1 MSVITGPS
9 TAKGREIYNPWS
21 LRLHDLWAIYF
32 SNRFIWRCPK
42 KHILEHCQKNIS
54 NNHLDIGVGTGYYLK
69 KCHFPPSPDLS
80 LLDINPHNLHAA
92 NHKVKSLNPTRY
104 QADIFKPQT
113 FLNNRFDSV
122 SMINL
127 LHCLPGDMRSK
138 TKAIKH
144 AVDMLKSNGILF
156 GTTIISD
163 STYHTNLSMMISK
176 LYNEKGV
183 FSNEFDSLRALKHA
197 LSRYLDNIEV
207 EVKGCVALFK
217 GRKK

>member
-1 MSVITGPS
+1 MSVITGSS

-21 LRLHDLWAIYF
+21 LRLRDLWAIYF

-69 KCHFPPSPDLS
+69 KCNFPPSPDLS
-80 LLDINPHNLHAA
+80 LLDINPHNLYAA

-197 LSRYLDNIEV
+197 LSRYLDNMEV